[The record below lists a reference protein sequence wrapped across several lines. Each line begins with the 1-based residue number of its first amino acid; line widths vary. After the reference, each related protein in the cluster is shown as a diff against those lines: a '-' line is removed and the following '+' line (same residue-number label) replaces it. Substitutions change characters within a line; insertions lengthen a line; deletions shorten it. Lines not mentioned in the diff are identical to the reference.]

1 MVGLLSRNR
10 QWVHQEYFSSFWV
23 VPVDFGKRV
32 QRREKNLI
40 VIPFLSLAFSCTKFS
55 GSNVPIP

>member
-10 QWVHQEYFSSFWV
+10 QWVHQESFSSFWV
-23 VPVDFGKRV
+23 VPVDFGRGV
-32 QRREKNLI
+32 PRREKNLI
-40 VIPFLSLAFSCTKFS
+40 VIPFLSLTLSRTKFS